1 MVTSFLDKVLVLLV
15 VLVMDMIRAVAQSR
29 PLIRHAF
36 CATRGLM
43 LGMRLAYGLA
53 LPLLPCLFF
62 SSSIEALVTASP
74 TTASPNRIYDS
85 STDDSTEDRKG
96 IRLVS
101 WNLLAPVFSHPK
113 KYAWCAEEHLNWSY
127 RQKLIV
133 SELQQIDADIV
144 CLQEIQ
150 SDHWDDF
157 FEHFE
162 DTYEGILQNVT
173 KNHPVTNAILVR
185 KDKFHV
191 LRRESRSRALILV
204 LSSCDNGNNPLY
216 LANVHLQAGM
226 DDDETRIFQLKSL
239 LKRLN
244 THSSTEQPLPNQA
257 QPPVVVV
264 GDFNMLPTNPVYD
277 WLSGANAEGEQN
289 LVDTGT
295 GLQLKHL
302 KFPTTG
308 KHTEML
314 PLTDVFKEQP
324 PTLDTGDED
333 DEIPL
338 IQQTERCI
346 EMTYCG
352 GSRLDYIWTS
362 SSSSRNGQAAT
373 EDNKIQSPGSSIHV
387 LRTLVFHPQAFQ
399 RNRQKWPSA
408 EHPSDHLPVGFEFTW

>member
-1 MVTSFLDKVLVLLV
+1 
-15 VLVMDMIRAVAQSR
+15 MDIMRAVAQIR
-29 PLIRHAF
+29 PRLIKHAV
-36 CATRGLM
+36 CATRGLL
-43 LGMRLAYGLA
+43 LGMRLASGLA
-53 LPLLPCLFF
+53 LPLWQCLFF
-62 SSSIEALVTASP
+62 SSSIEALFTASP
-74 TTASPNRIYDS
+74 SSSSPNRIHDS
-85 STDDSTEDRKG
+85 PDSTGDRKG

-113 KYAWCAEEHLNWSY
+113 KYPWCSEEHLDWSY

-133 SELQQIDADIV
+133 AKLQQIDADLV

-150 SDHWDDF
+150 SDHWDGF
-157 FEHFE
+157 LELFE

-173 KNHPVTNAILVR
+173 KNHPVTNAILLR
-185 KDKFHV
+185 KNKFHV
-191 LRRESRSRALILV
+191 LRQESRSRALILV

-244 THSSTEQPLPNQA
+244 THSSTEQSLPFQV

-264 GDFNMLPTNPVYD
+264 GDFNMLPTNPVYH
-277 WLSGANAEGEQN
+277 WLSNGANAERNQN

-295 GLQLKHL
+295 GLQLNHL

-314 PLTDVFKEQP
+314 PLNDVFKEQP

-333 DEIPL
+333 DEVPL
-338 IQQTERCI
+338 AQQTERYI

-362 SSSSRNGQAAT
+362 SSSSGKGKVPT
-373 EDNKIQSPGSSIHV
+373 EDHTNKTSSHGSSIHV
-387 LRTLVFHPQAFQ
+387 LATLVFHQEAFQ
-399 RNRQKWPSA
+399 RNRQMWPSA